1 MLRPSPAFVALIS
14 GLTIRL
20 GVTRRS
26 LIATS
31 VIMLIRTPDA
41 KAEIHSITGKK
52 LKNTLNTMITTTAI
66 SKIGINDAS
75 PIPVPNLRYFFL

>member
-1 MLRPSPAFVALIS
+1 MIALIR

-31 VIMLIRTPDA
+31 VIMLIFTPDA
-41 KAEIHSITGKK
+41 HAEIHSITGKK

-66 SKIGINDAS
+66 SKIGIKDAS
-75 PIPVPNLRYFFL
+75 PIPVPNLRYFN